1 MKESYHTLPRACFG
15 WEKGEEREE
24 RWKGREKEE
33 KRGERRGV
41 EGSGGEENREGEE
54 LGVVKYLGCG
64 PYLPGI
70 SIALACGWIPYFFH
84 SRYIVLPCFG
94 AGKAGLTQS
103 TPKKH
108 LVPGSV
114 SV

>member
-1 MKESYHTLPRACFG
+1 MKESYHSLPRACFG
-15 WEKGEEREE
+15 WEKGEERKDRKEE
-24 RWKGREKEE
+24 R
-33 KRGERRGV
+33 KRRR
-41 EGSGGEENREGEE
+41 EGSGGEESREGEE

-94 AGKAGLTQS
+94 AGKAGFT
-103 TPKKH
+103 
-108 LVPGSV
+108 
-114 SV
+114 